1 MRREEKPVYH
11 KDELELEVGVE
22 LEAKL
27 PNNSVTGRPK
37 WNNDDYLQNLWK
49 PNIGGRVGLAAVG
62 GGKNS

>member
-27 PNNSVTGRPK
+27 PNNSVTGRPR
-37 WNNDDYLQNLWK
+37 WNNDYLQNLWK
-49 PNIGGRVGLAAVG
+49 PNAGGSGVS